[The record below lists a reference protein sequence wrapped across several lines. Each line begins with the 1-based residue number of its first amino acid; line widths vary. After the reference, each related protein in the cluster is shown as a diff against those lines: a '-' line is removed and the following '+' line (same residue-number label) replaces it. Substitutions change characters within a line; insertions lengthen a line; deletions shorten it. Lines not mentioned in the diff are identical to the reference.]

1 MERIIRT
8 ISTIAAVGIILM
20 CVCLFDSVQAK
31 AAESAG
37 QTVIDID
44 TVIDYVANDDSLQI
58 YFNDGT
64 GYYWEKEVN
73 ASSEFIADECML
85 YDNDMLLDSNIL
97 LDSNFIDM
105 NMVVDFVATE
115 YGLQIYFIDGSGYWW
130 ELE

>member
-1 MERIIRT
+1 MERIIKT
-8 ISTIAAVGIILM
+8 VSTIAAVGIILM
-20 CVCLFDSVQAK
+20 CVCLFDSVQVN
-31 AAESAG
+31 AAEIEE
-37 QTVIDID
+37 QTVIDMD
-44 TVIDYVANDDSLQI
+44 TVIDYVADDDSLQI
-58 YFNDGT
+58 YLNDGT
-64 GYYWEKEVN
+64 GYYWDKEVN

-85 YDNDMLLDSNIL
+85 YDNNIL

>member
-1 MERIIRT
+1 M
-8 ISTIAAVGIILM
+8 
-20 CVCLFDSVQAK
+20 
-31 AAESAG
+31 
-37 QTVIDID
+37 
-44 TVIDYVANDDSLQI
+44 
-58 YFNDGT
+58 
-64 GYYWEKEVN
+64 N

>member
-20 CVCLFDSVQAK
+20 CVCLFDSVQIN
-31 AAESAG
+31 AAEIEE
-37 QTVIDID
+37 QTVIDMN

-85 YDNDMLLDSNIL
+85 YDNNIL